1 MWVGWGPQLGWGEIR
16 EFKNKSSRAADR
28 DAWQCALKMRFFS
41 KCRIRFLFFCDEIL
55 TQTRGIQ
62 FLASTKKS
70 RGISITD
77 GGEKSRN
84 VIFRQHLC
92 NTKCCTNCRECRSRA
107 WGSEPRPKHPPPK
120 LSLPPRVLTNLRTRT
135 FQYEQL
141 TPVLWVVKRQW
152 CTWVRSTSDASE
164 VYICNDFIYNT
175 RSSETTSEHFPG

>member
-1 MWVGWGPQLGWGEIR
+1 M
-16 EFKNKSSRAADR
+16 
-28 DAWQCALKMRFFS
+28 ALKMRFFS
-41 KCRIRFLFFCDEIL
+41 KWCIRFWFFCDEIL

-84 VIFRQHLC
+84 VISRQHLC

-107 WGSEPRPKHPPPK
+107 WGSEPRPKHPPSQW
-120 LSLPPRVLTNLRTRT
+120 SLPPRVLTNLRTRT

-141 TPVLWVVKRQW
+141 TLVLWVVKRQW
-152 CTWVRSTSDASE
+152 CTWVRSRSDVSDAQIGNALPMVPGLSE
-164 VYICNDFIYNT
+164 
-175 RSSETTSEHFPG
+175 STSEHFPG